1 MQLWSLK
8 GQLAGTEDLIGINWL
23 KKEMR
28 FYNKGRE
35 CDDAFEELKEA
46 HYGWSQEKQGQ
57 ELEVILKG
65 WA

>member
-46 HYGWSQEKQGQ
+46 HCG
-57 ELEVILKG
+57 
-65 WA
+65 